1 MIERLKNESYINFV
15 KRITQNLED
24 GIIDYDSWG
33 KLVLGENIYSSEN
46 TKRCAKFFSQF
57 IKNLEQDELNEI
69 KNDKQLE
76 EIIRAKDELIK
87 ERKKIQTI
95 NIEYNANIRSEA
107 RFELFVEKIKESIS
121 QLKPIYFSDKIYAP
135 KSVESTGVLCIAD
148 AHNGVE
154 IDMPSLFGE
163 TVNVY
168 SPEILKDR
176 LNNLAELVIKD
187 KENFINYKKLII
199 FDLGDAIQGILRL
212 SDLAKL
218 KTGVIES
225 TLEYAEMISN
235 WLAKLSNNLEVPIEY
250 VCLGGNHAEMRFLE
264 KGRNWEEEN
273 LGKVIREF
281 IALRLKDNK
290 NIKVEPYSEFGF
302 KTIQNIN
309 ILAIHGDNVKNDFEE
324 ISYWENY
331 HNITIDILIMGHV
344 HHGEQNT
351 VGYGLTG
358 DKEVIKVPSLVG
370 VDSFSKKMRKLAR
383 AGAKFML
390 FENNE
395 KTWEK
400 TYHLN

>member
-24 GIIDYDSWG
+24 GIIDYDNWG
-33 KLVLGENIYSSEN
+33 KLVLGENIYSSGN
-46 TKRCAKFFSQF
+46 TKRCAKFFSRF

-168 SPEILKDR
+168 SPKILKDR

-212 SDLAKL
+212 SDLVKL

-250 VCLGGNHAEMRFLE
+250 ICLGGNHTEMRFLE

-273 LGKVIREF
+273 LGRVIREF

-309 ILAIHGDNVKNDFEE
+309 ILAIHGDNAKNDFEE